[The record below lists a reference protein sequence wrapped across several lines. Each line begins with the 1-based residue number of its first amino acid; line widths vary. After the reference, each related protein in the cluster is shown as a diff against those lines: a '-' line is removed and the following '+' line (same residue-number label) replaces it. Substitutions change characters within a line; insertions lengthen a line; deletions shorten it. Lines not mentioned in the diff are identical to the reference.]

1 MSDPQNAGVPTFQ
14 GRVLPRPHG
23 DIVDQGLAFDLATID
38 RRRRAAREANAMNLT
53 LGMIGLGRMGGNM
66 SRRLARAGHAVV
78 AWDRS
83 PQAGTTASSASSTS
97 ATSATLTEIPEETA
111 GPYPGDGSNGPDVL
125 GEAGVV
131 RQDITT
137 SFGAMSGTAQGVPAR
152 IELTILDV
160 AKGNA
165 PFAGAAV
172 YVWHCDREGGY
183 SLYSDGVTD
192 QNYLRGVQIAGA
204 DGTVAFTSIFPAC
217 YSGRW
222 PHVHFEVYPDQ
233 ASITDAGNAIAV
245 SQLAIPRAE
254 CDAVYATPGYEQSVA
269 NFAGMQLA
277 TDNVFRD
284 DGGAGQLA
292 SMSGDAATGY
302 TMSLTAAVDTRT

>member
-14 GRVLPRPHG
+14 GRVLPRPHE

-38 RRRRAAREANAMNLT
+38 RRRAVRL
-53 LGMIGLGRMGGNM
+53 LGMGVGVAV
-66 SRRLARAGHAVV
+66 LAACADDGASGV
-78 AWDRS
+78 S
-83 PQAGTTASSASSTS
+83 GSSSSQAGTTASSASSTS

-152 IELTILDV
+152 IELTILDM

-292 SMSGDAATGY
+292 SMSGGAATGY